1 MMEHSQITA
10 RPRNWVAAVRHF
22 ARTDPPERCELCN
35 DSLPAEHSHLIE
47 PPTRR
52 LLCACIACALLF
64 DNREDRRYR
73 RVPRRARMLAD
84 FQMTDLQWDALLIPI
99 GMAFFFYSS
108 IDDRIVALY
117 PGPAGAMESQLHL
130 TAWADL
136 IEANPVLREF
146 EPDVEALLVNRID
159 GAREY
164 YSVPIDRCY
173 ALVGLMRTHWR
184 GLSGGAE
191 AQAVIGEFFASL
203 RETAITAGG
212 AARA

>member
-10 RPRNWVAAVRHF
+10 RPRNWVAALSYF

-52 LLCACIACALLF
+52 LLRACIACALLF
-64 DNREDRRYR
+64 ENREDGRYR
-73 RVPRRARMLAD
+73 RVPRRARTLAD

-99 GMAFFFYSS
+99 GMAFFFNSS
-108 IDDRIVALY
+108 IDNRIVALY

-130 TAWADL
+130 TAWAEL
-136 IEANPVLREF
+136 TEANPVLRKF
-146 EPDVEALLVNRID
+146 APDVEALLVNRID

-164 YSVPIDRCY
+164 FCVPIDRCY

-191 AQAVIGEFFASL
+191 AQAAIGEFFASL
-203 RETAITAGG
+203 RETAITARS
-212 AARA
+212 ADRA